1 DVAASS
7 PRADLRQWQLRIT
20 IPQHGLSGTA
30 QLTKLLE
37 DACDGVL
44 HLAVGDLF
52 DAIVTRA
59 HEPNGDFPHDMAP
72 LDFGFKGLAC
82 SLTHEAQLI
91 CRHGALH
98 PQH

>member
-1 DVAASS
+1 MSRPNV
-7 PRADLRQWQLRIT
+7 PGQHLRQWQLRIT
-20 IPQHGLSGTA
+20 IPEHGLPGTA

-37 DACDGVL
+37 DAGDGVL

-59 HEPNGDFPHDMAP
+59 HEPDGDFPHDMAP
-72 LDFGFKGLAC
+72 LDFGFKSLPGA
-82 SLTHEAQLI
+82 LTHEAQRI
-91 CRHGALH
+91 FRHRALH